1 MRKGKFYRHLSY
13 AVQAG
18 LMVGALG
25 LFMPAAWA
33 TPEATQLPTGG
44 LSPTAAITA
53 AGANMTVDG
62 KAANNVIAWDSFSI
76 GANAAVNFKGNHN
89 YLNYVTGRSLSEIY
103 GTMSGGGNVYL
114 FNPNGIIFGEN
125 ANINVGSLYASTKK
139 LDMEDLQAFAQG
151 KDMPLAG
158 EVVGDVVNRMKTNL
172 SNMTITMEGD
182 VVSFANYDADTKKLG
197 QGSAQYDV
205 HARKVHIGYEGNTA
219 PTAAPTNLSADG
231 VESVY
236 LKLVGQNDMTVSAEN
251 KYLMLKEDVTGSFS
265 GSSGYIAFDGIL
277 DGAGHT
283 ITLANNKSV
292 FGGFGDAN
300 NSPLKNAEIR
310 NLTLTGSVTS
320 YSGDEDLGALASVA
334 ENSTIANVF
343 NRAAI
348 RSTVNPSNNYRPGI
362 GGLVGYM
369 NGGTLKNSAN
379 MANIEVTDSGTQ
391 GAYAGG
397 LAGIISGVTVYDA
410 YNTGNIT
417 GTGNPWVWSGGLF
430 GKVTGNINI
439 KNSYNLGKVES
450 TVAGGL
456 VGQIHDDS
464 QKTFENVF
472 NSGIVTAVA
481 NAGGFAG
488 DVADSKLT
496 AKNAYN
502 SGAVSSTS
510 ANADGIAFKGNGST
524 FNLTNVYNT
533 GKVNGSDA
541 FAYYDADGNKTPVSS
556 ATEIASSGAFA
567 DTSVWRTYG
576 NNAPLLKTFLSPLYL
591 PASSVTYE
599 NGQAVYRLYVYG
611 EPSHLQGYRSY
622 GSQWGIYEGLV
633 SSDQLG
639 FDIYFEPAAAEET
652 DYMSGYRA
660 INGATQVDNNDT
672 EEENIL
678 DDAAAK
684 AALDI
689 SSSVQHTTVTEDDI
703 RAMMGSGGT
712 TISSKTGDDVTT
724 EHFEVGDFDDQSAGK
739 VEH

>member
-1 MRKGKFYRHLSY
+1 
-13 AVQAG
+13 
-18 LMVGALG
+18 MVGTLG

-33 TPEATQLPTGG
+33 TPDATQLPTGG

-53 AGANMTVDG
+53 TGANMTVDG
-62 KAANNVIAWDSFSI
+62 HAANNVIAWDSFSI
-76 GANAAVNFKGNHN
+76 GANAAVNFTGSHN

-125 ANINVGSLYASTKK
+125 AKINVGSLYASTQK

-151 KDMPLAG
+151 KEMPLAG
-158 EVVGDVVNRMKTNL
+158 EVVGDVVNRMNTSL
-172 SNMTITMEGD
+172 GNMTITMEGD
-182 VVSFANYDADTKKLG
+182 VVSFANYDAATKKLG

-205 HARKVHIGYEGNTA
+205 HANKVHIGYEGDTT

-236 LKLVGQNDMTVSAEN
+236 LQLVGHGQLAGLDDHG
-251 KYLMLKEDVTGSFS
+251 KYMLSEDIS
-265 GSSGYIAFDGIL
+265 GEQLDSSGYFYGVL

-283 ITLANNKSV
+283 AKLDGSSLFSSNLNGATV
-292 FGGFGDAN
+292 
-300 NSPLKNAEIR
+300 R

-320 YSGDEDLGALASVA
+320 DGGEEDLGALTSQA

-343 NRAAI
+343 NRAVI
-348 RSTVNPSNNYRPGI
+348 NSTVNSAYNMPGI

-379 MANIEVTDSGTQ
+379 MANIEVTDSGSL

-397 LAGIISGVTVYDA
+397 LAGIISGVTVYGA

-417 GTGNPWVWSGGLF
+417 GTGNAARVWSGGLF
-430 GKVTGNINI
+430 GQVTGNINI

-464 QKTFENVF
+464 PKTFENVF

-488 DVADSKLT
+488 EVVDSKLT

-502 SGAVSSTS
+502 NGSVSSTS
-510 ANADGIAFKGNGST
+510 ANADGITYESGGST

-541 FAYYDADGNKTPVSS
+541 FAYYDAGGNKTFVSS
-556 ATEIASSGAFA
+556 AAEIASSEAFA

-611 EPSHLQGYRSY
+611 KPSHLQGYRNY

-639 FDIYFEPAAAEET
+639 FDLFFEPVPATTSEET

-672 EEENIL
+672 EEENLL